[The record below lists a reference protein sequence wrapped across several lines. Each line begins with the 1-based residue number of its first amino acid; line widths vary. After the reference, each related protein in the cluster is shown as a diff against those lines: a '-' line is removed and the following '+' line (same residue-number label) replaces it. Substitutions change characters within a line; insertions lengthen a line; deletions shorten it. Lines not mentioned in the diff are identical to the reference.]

1 MKLTLLLLLCCLA
14 ASAAPPGSDKARSLA
29 DLPDPLVGTD
39 SKYEFSRGNTYPAVF
54 RPFGMLAWTAQT
66 GEGGWPYQFEK
77 DRIHGFLATH
87 RPSAWTDDYG
97 PFSLMPVTGE
107 LKVLPAER
115 GSRFLHTNEDVRAW
129 RYAVTL
135 EDYATRVEM
144 APVAHG
150 GVFRFTFPAL
160 RNAYVVL
167 DASEGGS
174 SVRIDPAS
182 NTITGFNSSIG
193 GKFPANFAQ
202 HFVIVFDRPF
212 TSYGTWDPNGRQ
224 EQSNV
229 REGDHVGGYVG
240 FAPGQIV
247 SARVAVSLISLDQA
261 RRNLETEIGSACFDT
276 VAAGAQEEW
285 ARELGRIE
293 LTGGTEEERR
303 TFYTCLY
310 RAFQTPHALH
320 ENTAEGLAHYSPYDG
335 QTHSGALYADN
346 GFWDTFRAQ
355 FPLLALVQPK
365 RDAEIIRGLLNAA
378 DEGGWI
384 PKWPNPGYSNVMI
397 GTHADSVIA
406 DAYAKG
412 IRDFDAEKA
421 WAALRRDATEPGTG
435 RYQARNGILDYLRL
449 GYVPADK
456 VKESASCTLE
466 YAYDDFCVAQMARA
480 LGHPDD
486 YKTFLQHSQNYHKL
500 YDASTGFMRGRNSD
514 GQWITPFDP
523 LAWGGVYTEGNAY
536 QWLWSVQH
544 DVAGL
549 IELVG
554 GRQKFLDRLDSLFTM
569 TPDFKVGG
577 YGKVIHE
584 MTEAK
589 YANTGQY
596 AHINEPV
603 HHVLYLYDYAG
614 QPWKTQKWTREIMS
628 RFYKPGPAG
637 WLGDEDTG
645 QMSSWYVF
653 SALGFYPVNPGQ
665 PVYAL
670 TSPLFDRASIHLENG
685 KTFTVE
691 TSKQAPTDQ
700 YIQSARLNGKGID
713 RCWITHEEILRGGVL
728 SLRLGPSPNTKWGV
742 SGIPAAQ

>member
-1 MKLTLLLLLCCLA
+1 MKRTLPLLLCCVA
-14 ASAAPPGSDKARSLA
+14 AYAAPPAPDRTSNLA

-39 SKYEFSRGNTYPAVF
+39 SKYEFSHGNTYPAVS
-54 RPFGMLAWTAQT
+54 RPFGMLAWTPQT

-87 RPSAWTDDYG
+87 RPSAWTEDYG
-97 PFSLMPVTGE
+97 PFSLMPVVGE
-107 LKVLPAER
+107 LKMLATER
-115 GSRFLHTNEDVRAW
+115 GSQFRHAKEDARAW
-129 RYAVTL
+129 RYSVTL
-135 EDYATRVEM
+135 DDYATLVEM
-144 APVAHG
+144 TPVLHG
-150 GVFRFTFPAL
+150 GVFRFTFPPS
-160 RNAYVVL
+160 RNSYVVL
-167 DASEGGS
+167 DASDGGS
-174 SVRIDPAS
+174 SVRIDPAT

-202 HFVIVFDRPF
+202 HFVIAFDRPF
-212 TSYGTWDPNGRQ
+212 TSFGTWDASGRQ
-224 EQSNV
+224 EQSTT
-229 REGDHVGGYVG
+229 REGEHVGGYVG
-240 FAPGQIV
+240 FAPGQTV
-247 SARVAVSLISLDQA
+247 SARVAVSLISLEQA
-261 RRNLETEIGSACFDT
+261 RRNLEMEIGAADFDT
-276 VAAGAQEEW
+276 VAAGAREEW
-285 ARELGRIE
+285 NRELGRIE
-293 LTGGTEEERR
+293 LAGGTEAERR
-303 TFYTCLY
+303 SFYTCLY
-310 RAFQTPHALH
+310 RAFQMPHALH
-320 ENTAEGLAHYSPYDG
+320 ETTPAGPAHYSPYDG
-335 QTHSGALYADN
+335 NVHPGPLYADN

-397 GTHADSVIA
+397 GTHGDSVIA
-406 DAYAKG
+406 DAYMKG
-412 IRDFDAEKA
+412 VRDFDAAKA

-435 RYQARNGILDYLRL
+435 RYQARNGILDYLQL
-449 GYVPADK
+449 GFVPADK

-480 LGHPDD
+480 LGHTDD
-486 YKTFLQHSQNYHKL
+486 YRAFMQHSRNYRNL
-500 YDASTGFMRGRNSD
+500 YDTSTGFMRGRNSD
-514 GQWITPFDP
+514 GTWVTPFEP
-523 LAWGGVYTEGNAY
+523 LAWGGVYTEGNAH

-549 IELVG
+549 MRLMG
-554 GRQKFLDRLDSLFTM
+554 GRQKFLDRLDALFTM
-569 TPDFKVGG
+569 TNDFKVGG

-691 TSKQAPTDQ
+691 TSKQASSDQ
-700 YIQSARLNGKGID
+700 YIQSARLNGKAID
-713 RCWITHEEILRGGVL
+713 RCWITHEEILQGGVL
-728 SLRLGPSPNTKWGV
+728 SLRLGPSPNTKWGTG
-742 SGIPAAQ
+742 GIPAAQ